1 MVLVSCSKIA
11 ASRRIAGF
19 PVQTRPAVRGRA
31 RPAVA
36 CARPIARKEPLM
48 STPSTTAWDFE
59 ANTLTGKP
67 MKLSAFRGKVALI
80 VNTASQCGLTP
91 QYQGLQALYDRF
103 ASRGLVVLGF
113 PSNQFGQQE
122 PGSSTDIAQFCE
134 VNFGVS
140 FPMFEKID
148 VNGDA
153 AHPLYRWLKAE
164 KPGALGIEAIKWN
177 FSKFLV
183 DREGQVVERYAPTTE
198 PAAIA
203 ADIERLLG

>member
-1 MVLVSCSKIA
+1 MS
-11 ASRRIAGF
+11 ASA
-19 PVQTRPAVRGRA
+19 P
-31 RPAVA
+31 
-36 CARPIARKEPLM
+36 
-48 STPSTTAWDFE
+48 TAWDFE
-59 ANTLTGKP
+59 ATTLTGQP
-67 MKLSAFRGKVALI
+67 LPLSQFRGQVALI

-103 ASRGLVVLGF
+103 ASRGFVVLGF

-122 PGSSTDIAQFCE
+122 PGSSSEIAQFCE
-134 VNFGVS
+134 LNFGVS

-148 VNGDA
+148 VNGGA

-183 DREGQVVERYAPTTE
+183 DRDGRVVERYAPTTE